1 MSSVSILGSSRLVSL
16 FSSVLCPLSILCLMI
31 TKIHRKLIETI
42 DSDVVFGYLIAN
54 LVVKGVLSLEL
65 RPFFLLQQLRPR
77 RCLSLIVVV
86 DASRAKLG
94 LI

>member
-65 RPFFLLQQLRPR
+65 RPFFSLTTTTSSPLPLARRRR
-77 RCLSLIVVV
+77 RCQQ
-86 DASRAKLG
+86 G
-94 LI
+94 